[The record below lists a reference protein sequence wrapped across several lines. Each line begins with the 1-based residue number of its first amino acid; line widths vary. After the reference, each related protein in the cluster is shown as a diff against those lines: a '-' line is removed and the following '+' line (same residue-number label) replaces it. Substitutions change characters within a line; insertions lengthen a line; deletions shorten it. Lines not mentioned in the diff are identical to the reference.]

1 MATDSRPLKL
11 TERQRAA
18 LAELSSFPLMDAL
31 LGRRSRRFPMGGEIP
46 DGPLAYRS
54 GHAHVPLT
62 ELETLL
68 ILSVMGGTTGWHDGI
83 TRHQRYAP
91 HLANYNGAAA
101 GRTIPSAAGFHT
113 SELFYTDDTGLYFL
127 PTRDAGARVDPAQE
141 TVTPELMI
149 ARHRDLVVKLSGERL
164 YLPRAE
170 PYLEGHNTWIANE
183 PGALLVI
190 PVADIAQHHIAN
202 LCFFTQNG
210 YCIYDD
216 VNQEPIPGLTEFA
229 DIVDTADPIPL
240 SFVEQY
246 SLTEATAELMTSSY
260 NGALLLQAMGLGG
273 WSFDGIEHMA
283 LLGASG
289 EADVPGLG
297 FRYDTDLRWGTPNPT
312 GRTDGTFH
320 AFCPPHFATMADA
333 VAAFAQRKFGPGGP
347 YHPDTPGPWLHS
359 RAVRASAQRHDERFL
374 ACVTA
379 QCEYTLQTW
388 GKFPGT
394 VPSVWVMNFLQAQ
407 HLDLDFY
414 DRFFKPG
421 AYLDTHARHFEV
433 WHEAGATHGA
443 ER

>member
-1 MATDSRPLKL
+1 MTDPSAF
-11 TERQRAA
+11 TDRQREA
-18 LAELSSFPLMDAL
+18 LAEFPLMAAL

-54 GHAHVPLT
+54 EHDHVPLS

-68 ILSVMGGTTGWHDGI
+68 ILAVMGGTTGWHFGI
-83 TRHQRYAP
+83 TRHERYAP

-113 SELFYTDDTGLYFL
+113 AELFYTDDSGLYFM
-127 PTRDAGARVDPAQE
+127 PTRDAGALVHPEDEEEITA
-141 TVTPELMI
+141 ELMV
-149 ARHRDLVVKLSGERL
+149 ARHRDRVLKLSGERL
-164 YLPRAE
+164 HLPRTE

-183 PGALLVI
+183 PGSLLVI

-202 LCFFTQNG
+202 LCFFAQNG
-210 YCIYDD
+210 YCVYDD
-216 VNQEPIPGLTEFA
+216 INQRPVPGLEEF
-229 DIVDTADPIPL
+229 DDLVDTAAPIPL

-246 SLTEATAELMTSSY
+246 SLTEATAELMCSSY

-289 EADVPGLG
+289 EENVPGLG
-297 FRYDTDLRWGTPNPT
+297 FRYDTDPRWGTPNPT

-333 VAAFAQRKFGPGGP
+333 VAAFAERKFGPGGP
-347 YHPDTPGPWLHS
+347 YHPETPGPWLDS
-359 RAVRASAQRHDERFL
+359 RGVRASAERHDERFL
-374 ACVTA
+374 ACVTR
-379 QCEYTLQTW
+379 QCDYTLETW

-407 HLDLDFY
+407 HIDLDFY
-414 DRFFKPG
+414 DRFFRPG
-421 AYLDTHARHFEV
+421 AYLDTHRRHFEV
-433 WHEAGATHGA
+433 WH
-443 ER
+443 